1 VSESPK
7 LLKKAVLQRGV
18 MALAYYEDKGGK
30 PMAIEHTN
38 GDFEIG
44 DFFEMREKFFDMT
57 DRGVPVRAFHV
68 GNFDELQKKAEE
80 KTLKERLEA
89 LEAKIKEVE
98 IVRSDII
105 HLPTRGDMD
114 KLGIAP

>member
-1 VSESPK
+1 
-7 LLKKAVLQRGV
+7 
-18 MALAYYEDKGGK
+18 
-30 PMAIEHTN
+30 MAIEHTN
-38 GDFEIG
+38 GEFEIG
-44 DFFEMREKFFDMT
+44 NFEEMRDKFFDMT

-68 GNFDELQKKAEE
+68 GSFDELQKKAEE
-80 KTLKERLEA
+80 KPLKERLEA
-89 LEAKIKEVE
+89 LEAKVKEVE